1 MNCTNGNLL
10 TVTDAKNQT
19 TTYTYDEM
27 DRLKAKKMGV
37 GSLFRWHES
46 LECDGCHDSVRG
58 GRVARVGFTGRGGR
72 RRASLSGRGSRSR
85 FLVEIDDGGGKGA
98 VLRQDCEGQRCEHEN
113 ESCHDRKLAEK
124 VCRTSAAED
133 RLTRPAERGA
143 DFRALARLKENGADH
158 ERAHDDMDDDEQG
171 IHNYRGEI

>member
-1 MNCTNGNLL
+1 MRRRR
-10 TVTDAKNQT
+10 
-19 TTYTYDEM
+19 
-27 DRLKAKKMGV
+27 DRGLGV
-37 GSLFRWHES
+37 EPARLRRRAMEGARAMEHRVRSSVCSLS
-46 LECDGCHDSVRG
+46 LGGPVAEDSVRR

-98 VLRQDCEGQRCEHEN
+98 VLRQDCEAQRCEHEH

-133 RLTRPAERGA
+133 RLTRSAERGA
-143 DFRALARLKENGADH
+143 DFRALAGLKENGADH
-158 ERAHDDMDDDEQG
+158 ERAHDDMDDDE
-171 IHNYRGEI
+171 